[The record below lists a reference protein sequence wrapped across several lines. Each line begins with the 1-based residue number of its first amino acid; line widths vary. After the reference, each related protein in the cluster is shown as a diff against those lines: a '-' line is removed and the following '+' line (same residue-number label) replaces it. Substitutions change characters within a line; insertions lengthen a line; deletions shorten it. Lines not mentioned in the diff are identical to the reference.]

1 MAKSICLAFAINL
14 IHEVEQD
21 WSHESTKFW
30 QPWRFV
36 QAQVSNSSWSSPHSW
51 ESFVSETIVWSFK
64 PPPHSVVCIPFWISN
79 LKLQEVNPS
88 GLWFLT
94 VPLKYSLIQLIH
106 CWPNPRNSSQVPCL
120 WQPEEEGGH
129 VLWSRPEFGSSGY
142 TWQSFASW

>member
-1 MAKSICLAFAINL
+1 MLHGRTPACHQGPLSHL
-14 IHEVEQD
+14 I
-21 WSHESTKFW
+21 
-30 QPWRFV
+30 
-36 QAQVSNSSWSSPHSW
+36 SWSPSAALGSWILHFCLRVVVTSSCAW